1 MDSAE
6 PHPGKASIIEALVF
20 ATDEPLT
27 TRQIADILRNS
38 ENGGVSIR
46 MKEDEILAA
55 IRELNAGYVA
65 GRRSFRIIQV
75 AGGWQFATMPDFSEW
90 LGRMVKEK
98 ARRKLTTATIETLS
112 VIAYKQPVTKPEI
125 EAIRGVNADYAI
137 QKLMERGLVTIV
149 GRAATAGRPLLYGT
163 TADFLKHFGLNDL
176 SELPKPREIDEI
188 LADNELE
195 LERELMKRM
204 GKSEEEIA
212 ETLASTVVG
221 ENGELN
227 PGLPSLPSLSGTP
240 ASSADSPPLPDADA
254 VAGNEPAA
262 STPDPAQ

>member
-6 PHPGKASIIEALVF
+6 PLPAKSGIIEALIF
-20 ATDEPLT
+20 GTDEPLT
-27 TRQIADILRNS
+27 TRQIADILRNA

-46 MKEDEILAA
+46 MKEDEILSA
-55 IRELNAGYVA
+55 IRELNGTYVA
-65 GRRSFRIIQV
+65 ERRSFRIIQV
-75 AGGWQFATMPDFSEW
+75 AGGWQFATMPDFAEW
-90 LGRMVKEK
+90 LGRLVKER
-98 ARRKLTTATIETLS
+98 ARRKLTPATIETLS
-112 VIAYKQPVTKPEI
+112 VIAYKQPVTKPEV

-149 GRAATAGRPLLYGT
+149 GRAASAGRPLLYGT

-176 SELPKPREIDEI
+176 SELPKPREIEEI

-221 ENGELN
+221 ENGELKPAPPAIPAAPPEP
-227 PGLPSLPSLSGTP
+227 PG
-240 ASSADSPPLPDADA
+240 ADA
-254 VAGNEPAA
+254 VAGPEPAA
-262 STPDPAQ
+262 STPDPAP

>member
-1 MDSAE
+1 MDDTQS
-6 PHPGKASIIEALVF
+6 PPGKSNIVEALIF

-27 TRQIADILRNS
+27 TRQIADILRNA
-38 ENGGVSIR
+38 ENGGISIR
-46 MKEDEILAA
+46 MKEDEILAV
-55 IRELNAGYVA
+55 IRQLNGVYVND
-65 GRRSFRIIQV
+65 RRSFRIIQV
-75 AGGWQFATMPDFSEW
+75 AGGYQFATMPEYAEW

-98 ARRKLTTATIETLS
+98 ARRKLTQATIETLS

-137 QKLMERGLVTIV
+137 QKLMERGLATIV
-149 GRAATAGRPLLYGT
+149 GRAASAGRPLLYGT

-188 LADNELE
+188 LADTGLE

-212 ETLASTVVG
+212 ESLASTVVG
-221 ENGELN
+221 VNGELRPAVQ
-227 PGLPSLPSLSGTP
+227 PGTTV
-240 ASSADSPPLPDADA
+240 APDASR
-254 VAGNEPAA
+254 EPEGLLPTDMLPPETA
-262 STPDPAQ
+262 PE